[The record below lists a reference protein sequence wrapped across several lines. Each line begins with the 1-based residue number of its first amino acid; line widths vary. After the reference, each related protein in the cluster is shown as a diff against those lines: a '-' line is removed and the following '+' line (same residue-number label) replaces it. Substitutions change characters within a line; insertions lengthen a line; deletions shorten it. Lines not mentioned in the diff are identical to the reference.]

1 MNARTRGEPLRERGM
16 RSSHRPQQRCGRV
29 REMRPS
35 CRGATIDGSSRKVLQ
50 EASASSSCE
59 NRTGRI
65 CLVVTPP
72 WRRLCIRTWSLRVV
86 RHHFE
91 AQSRLMPQGE
101 ERDKLAQTDGLIHY
115 GRSEMCDYSL
125 HNVASRA
132 AKLGDK
138 LVVTDFAQTIT
149 RGFAAIGEPDV
160 AVCVLPGTELAFEAH
175 VQYHHALS
183 RSGMARVNHK
193 VARFRQLNLE
203 NPHVHHDALEFPGG
217 EIAMV
222 THLVVGQNAIVL
234 QLPARPLKDPE
245 TRTEKPAAYVG

>member
-1 MNARTRGEPLRERGM
+1 MNARPRGEPLRERGM
-16 RSSHRPQQRCGRV
+16 PSSHRPQQRCGRV

-149 RGFAAIGEPDV
+149 RGFAVRRTRCSRLRTPWHRIGVRGPRPIPPR
-160 AVCVLPGTELAFEAH
+160 LKSFRNG
-175 VQYHHALS
+175 
-183 RSGMARVNHK
+183 ARESQSCSVS
-193 VARFRQLNLE
+193 ATQS
-203 NPHVHHDALEFPGG
+203 
-217 EIAMV
+217 
-222 THLVVGQNAIVL
+222 
-234 QLPARPLKDPE
+234 
-245 TRTEKPAAYVG
+245 

>member
-1 MNARTRGEPLRERGM
+1 MNARPRGEPLRERGM
-16 RSSHRPQQRCGRV
+16 PSSHRPQQRCGRV

-183 RSGMARVNHK
+183 RSGMAKTTTCGGMVGRRVTRLPT
-193 VARFRQLNLE
+193 VESPFESPTVQGRWRTRFFCRRRRSPASVRCRNR
-203 NPHVHHDALEFPGG
+203 VRIRAG
-217 EIAMV
+217 E
-222 THLVVGQNAIVL
+222 VL
-234 QLPARPLKDPE
+234 A
-245 TRTEKPAAYVG
+245 